1 MDTCLFLLSLSASL
15 ALQRLLP
22 QRLLPRPD
30 GPAQQVDQV
39 AVDQVAVD
47 QVAYEQLVAK
57 CAAERKG
64 RISAEIAHRT
74 LLKSQHAASPASS
87 PRHSKDAL
95 HLLPVG
101 YVTSPF
107 LKRTG
112 CPRQPCLC
120 PSALGQI
127 VLEPAVS
134 GEALAGL
141 EGFG

>member
-22 QRLLPRPD
+22 RPD
-30 GPAQQVDQV
+30 GPAQQ
-39 AVDQVAVD
+39 VDQVAVD